1 MSAGTAG
8 ARHDAGRHGGRA
20 PGRGSAARALGRG
33 LRVRAAAATLALAT
47 LAALPLIAT
56 RPSVA
61 AAQQARGIEIE
72 LPAPAARLA
81 EGPLV
86 RVAGVLGRRELRDLL
101 EHNFPLRLRFRVEL
115 WSTGGW
121 FDDVRGTSEWE
132 VVIRRDPLDHS
143 YQVVRL
149 VGDQATLIGDFG
161 NRADAVEAAER
172 PYRVPL
178 LPRRGARQY
187 YTGVVEIE
195 AMSLSD
201 LDEVERWLR
210 GELRPAVR
218 GQRNPGTALGR
229 GLRTLAVRL
238 LGSESAEYRGRS
250 TTFRP

>member
-1 MSAGTAG
+1 VSGPTTGAG
-8 ARHDAGRHGGRA
+8 AGGRRR
-20 PGRGSAARALGRG
+20 GRGARRLAAARALVLACVLGG
-33 LRVRAAAATLALAT
+33 ALAGAAP
-47 LAALPLIAT
+47 LAT
-56 RPSVA
+56 A
-61 AAQQARGIEIE
+61 AAQSSRGIDIQ
-72 LPAPAARLA
+72 LAAPTVRLA

-86 RVAGVLGRRELRDLL
+86 RVAGVLDRRELRDLL
-101 EHNFPLRLRFRVEL
+101 EHNFPLRLRFRTEL
-115 WSTGGW
+115 WSAGRW

-132 VVIRRDPLDHS
+132 LVIRRDPLDHS

-149 VGDQATLIGDFG
+149 VGEQATLIGEFG
-161 NRADAVEAAER
+161 RRQDAVEAAER

-178 LPRRGARQY
+178 LPRQGARQY
-187 YTGVVEIE
+187 YTAMVEIE

-238 LGSESAEYRGRS
+238 LGSESAEYRGRT

>member
-1 MSAGTAG
+1 VRSPGYG
-8 ARHDAGRHGGRA
+8 SRARR
-20 PGRGSAARALGRG
+20 L
-33 LRVRAAAATLALAT
+33 AAAAALALA
-47 LAALPLIAT
+47 AAVPRA
-56 RPSVA
+56 PA
-61 AAQQARGIEIE
+61 AAQDGRGIDIQ
-72 LPAPAARLA
+72 LAAPGARLT
-81 EGPLV
+81 EGPMV
-86 RVAGVLGRRELRDLL
+86 RVAGVLDRHELRDLL

-115 WSTGGW
+115 WSAGGW
-121 FDDVRGTSEWE
+121 FDDVRGRSEWE
-132 VVIRRDPLDHS
+132 LVIRRDPLDRS

-149 VGDQATLIGDFG
+149 VGEQATLIGDFG
-161 NRADAVEAAER
+161 RRIDAVEAAER

-178 LPRRGARQY
+178 LPRTGARQY
-187 YTGVVEIE
+187 YTATVEIE

-238 LGSESAEYRGRS
+238 LGSESAEYRGRT

>member
-1 MSAGTAG
+1 MSARTAG
-8 ARHDAGRHGGRA
+8 TRRGAGRHGGRTS
-20 PGRGSAARALGRG
+20 GWGSAVRALARG
-33 LRVRAAAATLALAT
+33 ARGHVVAVALAG
-47 LAALPLIAT
+47 LAGLP
-56 RPSVA
+56 VA
-61 AAQQARGIEIE
+61 APPAGAQAPRGIAIE

-115 WSTGGW
+115 WSAGGW

-161 NRADAVEAAER
+161 NRGDAVEAAER

-229 GLRTLAVRL
+229 GLRTLTARL
-238 LGSESAEYRGRS
+238 LGSESAQYRGRS

>member
-1 MSAGTAG
+1 VRARERVGRARRLAAAVALAVAVPLAAAPLAAAG
-8 ARHDAGRHGGRA
+8 AQDG
-20 PGRGSAARALGRG
+20 
-33 LRVRAAAATLALAT
+33 
-47 LAALPLIAT
+47 
-56 RPSVA
+56 
-61 AAQQARGIEIE
+61 RGIEIQ
-72 LPAPAARLA
+72 LAAPGARQS
-81 EGPLV
+81 EGPTV
-86 RVAGVLGRRELRDLL
+86 RVAGVLDRRELRDLL

-115 WSTGGW
+115 WTAGRW

-132 VVIRRDPLDHS
+132 LVIRRDPLDHS

-149 VGDQATLIGDFG
+149 VGEQATLMGDFG
-161 NRADAVEAAER
+161 RRIDAVEAAER

-178 LPRRGARQY
+178 LPRPGARQY
-187 YTGVVEIE
+187 YTAAVEIE

-238 LGSESAEYRGRS
+238 LGSESAEYRGRT

>member
-1 MSAGTAG
+1 MTSRTTGAQRGAGHADRRGG
-8 ARHDAGRHGGRA
+8 AWEWAWSTRA
-20 PGRGSAARALGRG
+20 RTRVARVVVAL
-33 LRVRAAAATLALAT
+33 VLAVAPLA
-47 LAALPLIAT
+47 PLTPAIAQGQ
-56 RPSVA
+56 P
-61 AAQQARGIEIE
+61 RGIDIQ
-72 LPAPAARLA
+72 LPSPSARLL

-86 RVAGVLGRRELRDLL
+86 RVAGVLDRHELRDLL
-101 EHNFPLRLRFRVEL
+101 EHNFPLRLRFRAEL
-115 WSTGGW
+115 WSSGRW
-121 FDDVRGTSEWE
+121 FDDVRGTAEWE
-132 VVIRRDPLDHS
+132 LVIRRDPLGHT

-149 VGDQATLIGDFG
+149 VGDQATLIGDFA

-187 YTGVVEIE
+187 YTATVEIE

-218 GQRNPGTALGR
+218 GERNPGTAIGR

-238 LGSESAEYRGRS
+238 LGSESAEYRGRT